1 MTWVKVCGVMDR
13 RIAEVALH
21 AGADAIGLVL
31 AESPRRVSIDQAR
44 RIGAGIAV
52 AKILVTVDMSPNEL
66 IEAVDQTGADGVQPH
81 GLDAAA
87 AAEAAQRAGLRV
99 LRPVRVDGAVDLE
112 AVPSG
117 QIPLLDNAATGLL
130 GGSGVAFDW
139 NLIGEQNR
147 DFVLAG
153 GLDPDNVVDAVAR
166 VRPFG
171 VDASSRLESAPGMK
185 DPALVR
191 RFVETAKAAGS

>member
-1 MTWVKVCGVMDR
+1 
-13 RIAEVALH
+13 
-21 AGADAIGLVL
+21 
-31 AESPRRVSIDQAR
+31 
-44 RIGAGIAV
+44 
-52 AKILVTVDMSPNEL
+52 MSPNEL

-139 NLIGEQNR
+139 NLIGDQNR